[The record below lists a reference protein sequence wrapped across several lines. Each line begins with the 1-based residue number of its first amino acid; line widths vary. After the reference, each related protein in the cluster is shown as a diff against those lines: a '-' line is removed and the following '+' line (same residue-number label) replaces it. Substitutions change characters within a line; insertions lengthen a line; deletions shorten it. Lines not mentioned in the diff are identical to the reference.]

1 MTETDLVYGV
11 HAVMS
16 ALRSHRPGVLYVKE
30 GVRSSRVE
38 ALVNERQASQ
48 ILEVAES
55 SMLERLAGTRDHQGV
70 VFQFLESSFKRTS
83 FDALLVPK
91 EARRLILALDGVSD
105 PGNLGACLRS
115 AATFGVDAVLVP
127 KHGSAPMNATVHKR
141 SAGAAA
147 KTPVLS
153 VTNLA
158 RSLRQLKEVG
168 YWVIGTAISEQA
180 KALDRVSLSGDL
192 VLVMGSEGD
201 GMRVNV
207 QKQCDETVLI
217 PMPDPSFT
225 LNVSVAT
232 GICLYEIER
241 QRRQDR

>member
-1 MTETDLVYGV
+1 
-11 HAVMS
+11 
-16 ALRSHRPGVLYVKE
+16 
-30 GVRSSRVE
+30 
-38 ALVNERQASQ
+38 
-48 ILEVAES
+48 
-55 SMLERLAGTRDHQGV
+55 LAPR
-70 VFQFLESSFKRTS
+70 
-83 FDALLVPK
+83 

-158 RSLRQLKEVG
+158 RSLRQLKEAG
-168 YWVIGTAISEQA
+168 YWVIGTALSEQA

-241 QRRQDR
+241 QRRQDG

>member
-1 MTETDLVYGV
+1 
-11 HAVMS
+11 
-16 ALRSHRPGVLYVKE
+16 
-30 GVRSSRVE
+30 
-38 ALVNERQASQ
+38 
-48 ILEVAES
+48 
-55 SMLERLAGTRDHQGV
+55 
-70 VFQFLESSFKRTS
+70 
-83 FDALLVPK
+83 
-91 EARRLILALDGVSD
+91 
-105 PGNLGACLRS
+105 
-115 AATFGVDAVLVP
+115 
-127 KHGSAPMNATVHKR
+127 MNATVHKR

-158 RSLRQLKEVG
+158 RSLRQLKEAG
-168 YWVIGTAISEQA
+168 YWVIGTALSEQA
-180 KALDRVSLSGDL
+180 KALDRVSLFGDL

-241 QRRQDR
+241 QRRQDK